1 MKYYADF
8 STSNGT
14 YNNESYEFNNKRE
27 AIKSIREIGIANT
40 FIGGSVNVSVADN
53 NGALIY
59 EKTIFVK

>member
-14 YNNESYEFNNKRE
+14 YNSESYEFNNKRE
-27 AIKSIREIGIANT
+27 AIKSIREIGTANT

-53 NGALIY
+53 NGTLIY

>member
-14 YNNESYEFNNKRE
+14 YNSESYKFNSKRE
-27 AIKSIREIGIANT
+27 AIKSIREIGVSNT
-40 FIGGSVNVSVADN
+40 FIGGSVNVSVVDN
-53 NGALIY
+53 NGAIVY